1 MRSPAICIAPLYRRG
16 GSAAAEG
23 FTDVAVRRT
32 FKTGNL
38 FTEAVATGK
47 VDLALNFSGPARH
60 QPGRAAHPIV
70 ILAGIHAGC
79 FELFGSERVR
89 AIRDLKGKTVAMSG
103 PGQPQHV
110 FARQHA
116 GPRGPRSP
124 RGHQLGHPSVAES
137 ARLLAEGKIDAYPR
151 VPAEPQEL
159 RARKI
164 GRLGRQQRRG
174 PAVVAVLL
182 LHGVANRDFVRQ
194 HPVATKRA
202 LRAILKAADLCAR
215 GARRGGAEPSWPRA
229 SRRDYDYALQTLIE
243 ELPYNRWREYNPED
257 TVRFYALRLHEAGM
271 IKASPQ
277 EDHRRRHRLAVPQ
290 RAEEGA
296 EGLTRS
302 VSRTAAGLAVACVL
316 SVAMPAL
323 AHQPGRDA
331 RLPTIGAAPP
341 FALTT
346 ADGGRLALAD
356 LRGKV
361 AAVTFIYAT
370 CTDTC
375 PLLTAKLAALGKR
388 MGKDFGAKVAFVAI
402 TVDPERDTPDV
413 LRSYA
418 QAHGA
423 RGAGW
428 AFLTGTPAEIKD
440 VAQRY
445 GVFARKTDRGDV
457 DHTFLTSLVDR
468 DGALRV
474 QYMGVRFDPDEM
486 LRDLRS
492 LLREG
497 GR

>member
-1 MRSPAICIAPLYRRG
+1 M
-16 GSAAAEG
+16 
-23 FTDVAVRRT
+23 
-32 FKTGNL
+32 
-38 FTEAVATGK
+38 
-47 VDLALNFSGPARH
+47 
-60 QPGRAAHPIV
+60 
-70 ILAGIHAGC
+70 
-79 FELFGSERVR
+79 
-89 AIRDLKGKTVAMSG
+89 
-103 PGQPQHV
+103 
-110 FARQHA
+110 
-116 GPRGPRSP
+116 
-124 RGHQLGHPSVAES
+124 
-137 ARLLAEGKIDAYPR
+137 
-151 VPAEPQEL
+151 
-159 RARKI
+159 
-164 GRLGRQQRRG
+164 
-174 PAVVAVLL
+174 
-182 LHGVANRDFVRQ
+182 
-194 HPVATKRA
+194 
-202 LRAILKAADLCAR
+202 
-215 GARRGGAEPSWPRA
+215 
-229 SRRDYDYALQTLIE
+229 
-243 ELPYNRWREYNPED
+243 
-257 TVRFYALRLHEAGM
+257 
-271 IKASPQ
+271 
-277 EDHRRRHRLAVPQ
+277 
-290 RAEEGA
+290 
-296 EGLTRS
+296 
-302 VSRTAAGLAVACVL
+302 GLAVACVL

-375 PLLTAKLAALGKR
+375 PLLTAKLAALGR
-388 MGKDFGAKVAFVAI
+388 LMGKDFGAKVAFVAI
-402 TVDPERDTPDV
+402 TVDPERDTSDV

-468 DGALRV
+468 GGALRV